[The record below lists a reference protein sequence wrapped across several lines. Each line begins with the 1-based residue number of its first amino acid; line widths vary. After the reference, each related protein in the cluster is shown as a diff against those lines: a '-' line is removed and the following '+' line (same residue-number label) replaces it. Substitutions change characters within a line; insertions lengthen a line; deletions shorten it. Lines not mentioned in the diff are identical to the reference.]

1 MSKHREK
8 SKKTEKTGKTGN
20 AVKRNQVFN
29 RITLIVVLGLFV
41 LLTVSSLIT
50 FGMSAL
56 VAQWMRVDEDNIL
69 VFAVIVMSM
78 SVVFGLA
85 LSFAYSAIMIKAS
98 KPYLEAL
105 QRAAEC
111 DFTVRIKDSS
121 IFSNF
126 GIADNFNNMVMQLES
141 VETLREGFISDFS
154 HEFKTPIVSISG
166 FAKLLKDPS
175 LSAEQ
180 RNEFL
185 DVIIA
190 ESDRLVGLSESVL
203 LLNRMDTQVIVKE
216 NYSLDEQLRQCVI
229 MFDGQCSAK
238 NITLEADIQD
248 DVTINSNAK
257 LLNQVWVNLLSNAV
271 KFTPDGGNIR
281 VESKAENDVVYVTVS
296 DNGCGMSAEVM
307 QNIFNKFYQ
316 GDKSHTTQ
324 GNGLGLSIVKK
335 AVDLLGG
342 QISVRSE
349 AGCGSSFTV
358 ALNLQCA

>member
-1 MSKHREK
+1 MSKN
-8 SKKTEKTGKTGN
+8 KTDKAVNVNSG
-20 AVKRNQVFN
+20 VKRNQIFN
-29 RITLIVVLGLFV
+29 RITLIVVLGLFL
-41 LLTVSSLIT
+41 LLTISSLVT

-56 VAQWMRVDEDNIL
+56 VAKWMRVDEDNIL

-98 KPYLEAL
+98 KPYLDAL
-105 QRAAEC
+105 QRVAEC
-111 DFTVRIKDSS
+111 DFAVRIDDSS
-121 IFSNF
+121 VFANL
-126 GIADNFNNMVMQLES
+126 GIAHNFNNMVAQLES

-154 HEFKTPIVSISG
+154 HEFKTPIVSIAG

-175 LSAEQ
+175 LTAEQ

-203 LLNRMDTQVIVKE
+203 MLNRLDTQVIVKE
-216 NYSLDEQLRQCVI
+216 QFSLDEQLRQCALL
-229 MFDGQCSAK
+229 FDRQCQAK
-238 NITLEADIQD
+238 NISLEADIED
-248 DVTINSNAK
+248 GINFISNAK

-271 KFTPDGGNIR
+271 KFTQENGKITVECKR
-281 VESKAENDVVYVTVS
+281 VNDSVYVKIS
-296 DNGCGMSAEVM
+296 DNGCGMPPEVM

-324 GNGLGLSIVKK
+324 GNGLGLAIVKK
-335 AVDLLGG
+335 IVEVLDGS
-342 QISVRSE
+342 ISVYSE
-349 AGCGSSFTV
+349 VGKGSSFTV
-358 ALNLQCA
+358 SFNTEQ

>member
-1 MSKHREK
+1 MSKN
-8 SKKTEKTGKTGN
+8 KTDKAKRAESG
-20 AVKRNQVFN
+20 VKRNQIFN

-41 LLTVSSLIT
+41 LLAISSIIT

-56 VAQWMRVDEDNIL
+56 VAKWMQVGEDNIL

-78 SVVFGLA
+78 SIVFGLA
-85 LSFAYSAIMIKAS
+85 LSFAYSAIMIKIS

-105 QRAAEC
+105 QKVAEC
-111 DFTVRIKDSS
+111 DFSVRIEDSS
-121 IFSNF
+121 IFANL
-126 GIADNFNNMVMQLES
+126 GIARNFNNMVSQLES

-166 FAKLLKDPS
+166 FAKLLKDPG

-190 ESDRLVGLSESVL
+190 ESDRLVELSESVL
-203 LLNRMDTQVIVKE
+203 MLNRLDTQVIVKE
-216 NYSLDEQLRQCVI
+216 PFRLDEQLRQCVLL
-229 MFDGQCSAK
+229 FDRQCQAK
-238 NITLEADIQD
+238 NISLEADIED
-248 DVTINSNAK
+248 GVEIVGNAK
-257 LLNQVWVNLLSNAV
+257 LVNQVWVNLLSNAV
-271 KFTPDGGNIR
+271 KFTQEGGT
-281 VESKAENDVVYVTVS
+281 VTVDCKRENNVVRVKIA
-296 DNGCGMSAEVM
+296 DNGCGMSPEVM

-335 AVDLLGG
+335 IVEVLDGD
-342 QISVRSE
+342 ISVYSE
-349 AGCGSSFTV
+349 VGKGSSFTV
-358 ALNLQCA
+358 TFKAE